1 VLVHCDL
8 KTTRSHE
15 RGEPV
20 PELGEGLYVVA
31 VARCFT
37 PAERR
42 PSLAHRTKRMEVLE
56 RRLGCRHS
64 ERSFDQPAPSPTL
77 VMPSA

>member
-1 VLVHCDL
+1 VLVYCDL
-8 KTTRSHE
+8 KTTRSYE
-15 RGEPV
+15 LGEPV

-42 PSLAHRTKRMEVLE
+42 PS
-56 RRLGCRHS
+56 
-64 ERSFDQPAPSPTL
+64 
-77 VMPSA
+77 